1 VEISAFSSWGTGAE
15 ACESAES
22 SHTLGRA
29 SLLDLRLAAFRRK
42 GWVGLGKNE
51 AQICLRRFEI
61 KRGFEPRCWA
71 EGWHKAVC
79 YTTDPKGCG
88 WAAEPRWCAHTNT
101 LVLCSPPHC
110 LTTHIGRR
118 GTHCVSSCNLCYFC
132 VCVHTRASGE
142 KEEGK
147 KWEQKQTSPQEIS
160 TSGAM
165 GKTIRFLS
173 PQEGNFQYSSTKKLF
188 WIPLC
193 SAPRMEEAGVS
204 WGHTLPSQLWA
215 PVVAE

>member
-1 VEISAFSSWGTGAE
+1 MASSPGAALRDGTRQ
-15 ACESAES
+15 CV
-22 SHTLGRA
+22 TPQIPRA
-29 SLLDLRLAAFRRK
+29 VDGLLSPAGVPTPTR
-42 GWVGLGKNE
+42 
-51 AQICLRRFEI
+51 
-61 KRGFEPRCWA
+61 
-71 EGWHKAVC
+71 
-79 YTTDPKGCG
+79 
-88 WAAEPRWCAHTNT
+88 
-101 LVLCSPPHC
+101 LCSAPHLTVSPPTLEGEEH
-110 LTTHIGRR
+110 T
-118 GTHCVSSCNLCYFC
+118 VSSSCNLCYFC

-147 KWEQKQTSPQEIS
+147 KWEQKQISPQEIS